1 MSCYVYIIFSETIN
15 RYYIGVAQ
23 DLTTR
28 IQNHNSS
35 FYHGSHYTKQAD
47 DWVLFHFISCSSYQ
61 QAIKI
66 EKYIKKMKS
75 TIYIQNLKRY
85 PEIVEKLK
93 TICTWLS
100 R

>member
-1 MSCYVYIIFSETIN
+1 MSYYVYIIFSETIN
-15 RYYIGVAQ
+15 RYYVGVAQ

-35 FYHGSHYTKQAD
+35 YYRGRHYTKQAD
-47 DWVLFHFISCSSYQ
+47 DWLLFHFISCSSYQ

-75 TIYIQNLKRY
+75 RIYIQNLKRY
-85 PEIVEKLK
+85 PEITEKLK
-93 TICTWLS
+93 TICT
-100 R
+100 